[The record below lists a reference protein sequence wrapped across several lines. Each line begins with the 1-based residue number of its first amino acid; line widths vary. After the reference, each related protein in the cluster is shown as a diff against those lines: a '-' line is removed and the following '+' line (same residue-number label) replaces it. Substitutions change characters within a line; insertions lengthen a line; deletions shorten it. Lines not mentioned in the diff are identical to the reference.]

1 MKRKTL
7 IISISLNALLLLVV
21 FIFQGM
27 VFPYIRIAGLSPLLL
42 PLVGTGI
49 AVHEGRVTGGIA
61 GIFAGFLCDLSLN
74 EPVGL
79 FTVLL
84 TLTGLVIGAL
94 ADSVVTRRFAT
105 YFLLCA
111 VVLVI
116 SAFVQMFPL
125 FYFGDIAISKLMPT
139 ALWQTVYSLIFVFPI
154 WFFIKAIGKRVY
166 RESHSGR
173 PQ

>member
-7 IISISLNALLLLVV
+7 IISISLNAVLLLVA

-27 VFPYIRIAGLSPLLL
+27 IFPYLRISGLSPLLL
-42 PLVGTGI
+42 PLVSTGI
-49 AVHEGRVTGGIA
+49 AVHEGRVSGGIA
-61 GIFAGFLCDLSLN
+61 GIFAGIFCDLSLN

-84 TLTGLVIGAL
+84 TFTGLLVGTL
-94 ADSVVTRRFAT
+94 ADCVIRRGFIT

-111 VVLVI
+111 AVLVI

-125 FYFGDIAISKLMPT
+125 LYFGGVAVSGLMPT
-139 ALWQTVYSLIFVFPI
+139 ALWQTVYSLIFAFPI

>member
-1 MKRKTL
+1 MKKKTR
-7 IISISLNALLLLVV
+7 IISIVLNAVLLLVV

-42 PLVGTGI
+42 PLVSTGI
-49 AVHEGRVTGGIA
+49 AVHEGRVAGGIV
-61 GIFAGFLCDLSLN
+61 GIFAGILCDLSLN

-84 TLTGLVIGAL
+84 TFTGLVVGTL
-94 ADSVVTRRFAT
+94 ADSAITRGFVP

-111 VVLVI
+111 AVLI
-116 SAFVQMFPL
+116 LSAFVQMVPL
-125 FYFGDIAISKLMPT
+125 FYLGNITVSELMPT
-139 ALWQTVYSLIFVFPI
+139 ALWQTAYSLIFAVPI